1 MQYAIDSIHA
11 QLGTFL
17 ACTYLE
23 VTMRRKIDWAEANA
37 ACEALTEN
45 EDSLTRNIVTRLA
58 EKWTLWT
65 MAELAAAEAPMRFSR
80 LLERVEGVSQKS
92 LTKVLR
98 QLERDGLV
106 TRVVF
111 AQVPPRVEYEIT
123 DLALEMLELVHPLW
137 QWASTHVGKFQAA
150 QAGYDLRHTAKSGR
164 E

>member
-1 MQYAIDSIHA
+1 MK
-11 QLGTFL
+11 
-17 ACTYLE
+17 
-23 VTMRRKIDWAEANA
+23 RKIDWMEANA

-45 EDSLTRNIVTRLA
+45 EDSLARDVVTRIA

-65 MAELAAAEAPMRFSR
+65 MAELAAADAPLRFSR

-111 AQVPPRVEYEIT
+111 PEVPPRVEYTIT
-123 DLALEMLELVHPLW
+123 PLALEMLELVHPLW
-137 QWASTHVGKFQAA
+137 LWASTNVAKFQAA
-150 QAGYDLRHTAKSGR
+150 QAAYDLRLKAPAPLTDTPPPQHSR
-164 E
+164 SSSPSHP